1 MSANRIKPAK
11 QGHLDGACGFY
22 AIVNAIHLLEPD
34 LPQKELFNIT
44 ISTFIQDGNPMAF
57 IEGTNRGTIK
67 NVLSRL
73 LEYIHSNYELT
84 DNTTDE
90 PYRIKFSIPYWVKD
104 NDRSRKDVIDTLS
117 QANYRKGTVCILG
130 FGMNDGD
137 ELDYAHWTVIKGFKD
152 RCFITHDSGQE
163 AKKINLD
170 TIRIDSQQRKNS
182 QRPYNYFSEDIFILE
197 RVPAEK

>member
-11 QGHLDGACGFY
+11 QGNLDGACGFY

-34 LPQKELFNIT
+34 IPQQELFNVV
-44 ISTFIQDGNPMAF
+44 ISTFIKDGDPMAF
-57 IEGTNRGTIK
+57 IEGTRRGTIK

-84 DNTTDE
+84 DNTTNE
-90 PYRIKFSIPYWVKD
+90 PYRIKFSIPYWI
-104 NDRSRKDVIDTLS
+104 NDIERSRKDVIDTLS

-130 FGMNDGD
+130 FAMNDGD
-137 ELDYAHWTVIKGFKD
+137 ELDYAHWTVIQAFKD
-152 RCFITHDSGQE
+152 RCFITHDSGEE

-182 QRPYNYFSEDIFILE
+182 QRPYNFFSEDIFVIE
-197 RVPAEK
+197 RIVE

>member
-11 QGHLDGACGFY
+11 QGNLDGACGFY

-34 LPQKELFNIT
+34 IPQQELFNVV
-44 ISTFIQDGNPMAF
+44 ISTFIKDGDPMAF
-57 IEGTNRGTIK
+57 IEGTRRGTIK

-84 DNTTDE
+84 DNTTNE
-90 PYRIKFSIPYWVKD
+90 PYRIKFSIPYWI
-104 NDRSRKDVIDTLS
+104 NDIERSRKDVIDTLS

-137 ELDYAHWTVIKGFKD
+137 ELDYAHWTVIKAFKD
-152 RCFITHDSGQE
+152 RCFITHDSGEE
-163 AKKINLD
+163 ANKINLD

-182 QRPYNYFSEDIFILE
+182 QRPYNFFSEDIFVIE
-197 RVPAEK
+197 RIVE

>member
-182 QRPYNYFSEDIFILE
+182 QRPYNFFSEDIFILE